1 MAQDQKLEQFFGE
14 ETADDGQE
22 ALSRRRFLTGAVAGG
37 AAGLAVAAGAGAAV
51 WNIADTKAQVA
62 MEDAEAEIA
71 RLQGLVDLYEN
82 LEKIPLEAILKAG
95 MAAVALPIDAVQA
108 GARALKNGLEAI
120 EDALISLEEA
130 LPSAREAI
138 LWLERRVKEVSYA
151 IADLERSIG
160 QALER
165 ASDNPIAERLQA
177 VVGMVLDKLPFDF
190 GDRIRGVFAG
200 LVDLLTSI
208 DELVEGINTRLL
220 QPLRLTWFSADEGE
234 GIGAL
239 LVDPLV
245 ENILDPLEAHL
256 EELVTLADTWESKLV
271 APTQEALQERAAL
284 QDEILRYKKDH
295 GFV

>member
-1 MAQDQKLEQFFGE
+1 
-14 ETADDGQE
+14 
-22 ALSRRRFLTGAVAGG
+22 
-37 AAGLAVAAGAGAAV
+37 VAAGTGAAV

-62 MEDAEAEIA
+62 LDDAEAEIA

-82 LEKIPLEAILKAG
+82 LEKIPLEAIMKAG

-108 GARALKNGLEAI
+108 GARALKSGLEAI
-120 EDALISLEEA
+120 EEALISLEEA
-130 LPSAREAI
+130 LPNAREAI
-138 LWLERRVKEVSYA
+138 LWLERRVKEVAYA

-165 ASDNPIAERLQA
+165 ASDNPIAERLQD

-208 DELVEGINTRLL
+208 DELVEGINIRLL
-220 QPLRLTWFSADEGE
+220 EPLRLTWFSADEGE

-256 EELVTLADTWESKLV
+256 EELVSLADTWENKLV